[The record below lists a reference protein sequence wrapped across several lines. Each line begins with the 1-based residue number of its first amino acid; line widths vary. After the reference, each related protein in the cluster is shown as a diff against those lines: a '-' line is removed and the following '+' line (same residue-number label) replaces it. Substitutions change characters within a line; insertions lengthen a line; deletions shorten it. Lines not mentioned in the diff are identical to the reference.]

1 MQQVKREENDAVGL
15 LPQCRLK
22 CVKVRSAM
30 AILHDGFA
38 INDRR
43 FALEVGSGAD
53 DRGIAVA
60 PIISIS
66 AEHTRLTALNQQ
78 LEAVAIMLD
87 FVNPVLPLWRL
98 IDGRSKLWLGEP
110 EPGGYGGH
118 AGF

>member
-15 LPQCRLK
+15 LSQLK
-22 CVKVRSAM
+22 CLEVGSAM
-30 AILHDGFA
+30 AILHYGFA

-53 DRGIAVA
+53 DRGIPVA

-66 AEHTRLTALNQQ
+66 AEHMRLTALNHQ
-78 LEAVAIMLD
+78 LRAVAIMLD

-98 IDGRSKLWLGEP
+98 IDGRSNLWLDEP

>member
-30 AILHDGFA
+30 AILHYGFA

-60 PIISIS
+60 PIISIRLN
-66 AEHTRLTALNQQ
+66 TRLTALNQQ

-87 FVNPVLPLWRL
+87 LVNPVLPLWRL
-98 IDGRSKLWLGEP
+98 IDGRSKLWLDEP